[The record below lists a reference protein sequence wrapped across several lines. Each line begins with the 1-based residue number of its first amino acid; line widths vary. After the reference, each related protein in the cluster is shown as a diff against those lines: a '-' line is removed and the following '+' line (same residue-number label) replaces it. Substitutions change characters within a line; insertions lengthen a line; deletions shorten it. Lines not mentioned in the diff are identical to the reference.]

1 MNDKADI
8 LQIFGCLMKN
18 PLLLSKTDKYT
29 LNLTD
34 FTTRFEKYIFDAIS
48 VLYQKGVK
56 RINPIDIENYL
67 SSNEVA
73 IKFYNAN
80 NGREYLQDAEELSE
94 ENNFDYYYTHFKKL
108 NALKSLKKIGI
119 DISEFYCDDPSDK
132 KYTEINS
139 QFEKLSITD
148 IMEKI
153 KKKILNVEHKFLKND
168 VSETRDIFSGLD
180 ILLESSES
188 GADIGLPLQGDLM
201 NEVMGGA
208 RKGTFCLRSGGS
220 GLGKSRGMVADAC
233 FIAFPFRFNP
243 FTMKWEQKGNSEK
256 VLYITTEQN
265 FDEIQRMV
273 LAYLTGINESK
284 FRYGKFSDLE
294 KKIIQQARQIMMEY
308 KDNFQITKMPNPT
321 NELIKTTLRENY
333 ILYGTEYI
341 FYDYIFIGPALLNE
355 FRGYS
360 LRSDELLLILSTTLK
375 DIASE
380 LNVFVM
386 SGTQVNAKSDENK
399 DIRNEASLAGGRA
412 TINKADYGFI
422 MARPTKEELELIKP
436 FTTKYGKE
444 ANLVFDVYK
453 VRAGQWTQVRIWS
466 VFDAGILRKEDLFM
480 TDSRCDEVDMSQ
492 GFNFQYENWEDE
504 EYAIISKKVKELNEG
519 LL

>member
-1 MNDKADI
+1 MNEKPDV

-18 PLLLSKTDKYT
+18 PMILSKTDKYS

-34 FTTRFEKYIFDAIS
+34 FNTRFEKYIFDAIS
-48 VLYQKGVK
+48 VLYQQGVK
-56 RINPIDIENYL
+56 TINPIDIENYL
-67 SSNEVA
+67 ASNEVA
-73 IKFYNAN
+73 LNFYNAN
-80 NGREYLQDAEELSE
+80 NGREYLQDAQDLSQE
-94 ENNFDYYYTHFKKL
+94 DNFDYYYNHLKKY
-108 NALKSLKKIGI
+108 NVLKSLKKIGI

-132 KYTEINS
+132 NYVKINEE
-139 QFEKLSITD
+139 FEKLSITD
-148 IMEKI
+148 IIDKI
-153 KKKILNVEHKFLKND
+153 KKKILNVEHNFLKND

-180 ILLESSES
+180 DLLEDSYE
-188 GADIGLPLQGDLM
+188 GQDIGIPIQGDLM

-220 GLGKSRGMVADAC
+220 GIGKSRGMVADAC
-233 FIAFPFRFNP
+233 YIAFPIRFNP
-243 FTMKWEQKGNSEK
+243 YTMKWEQKGSCEK

-265 FDEIQRMV
+265 FNEIQKMV

-284 FRYGKFSDLE
+284 FRYGKFSDIE
-294 KKIIQQARQIMMEY
+294 KKVIAQAREIIKKY
-308 KDNFQITKMPNPT
+308 KDNFQVTKMPNPT

-380 LNVFVM
+380 LNAFVM
-386 SGTQVNAKSDENK
+386 SGTQVNSKSDENR
-399 DIRNEASLAGGRA
+399 DIRNESSLAGGRA

-422 MARPTKEELELIKP
+422 IARPTKEELELIKP

-444 ANLVFDVYK
+444 ANMVFDVYK
-453 VRAGQWTQVRIWS
+453 VRAGEWTQVRIWS
-466 VFDAGILRKEDLFM
+466 IFDTGILRKEDLFM
-480 TDSRCDEVDMSQ
+480 TDSRCEEIDMSN
-492 GFNFQYENWEDE
+492 GYNFEYHNWEDE
-504 EYAIISKKVKELNEG
+504 EYLKLIKQIKELNEG
-519 LL
+519 LT